1 MEYTGLYDERIADQN
16 VPIINAAKIAQDKQL
31 RLSTATLI
39 LAALIQSDSVT
50 SLSGGGNNDEFTL
63 IVRAI
68 EYADLLINEI
78 NETKNN

>member
-1 MEYTGLYDERIADQN
+1 MKYTGLYDERIADQN
-16 VPIINAAKIAQDKQL
+16 VPIVNAAKITQDKQL
-31 RLSTATLI
+31 RLSTATPL
-39 LAALIQSDSVT
+39 LAALIQSDSVI

>member
-16 VPIINAAKIAQDKQL
+16 VPIVNAAKIAQDKQL

-39 LAALIQSDSVT
+39 LAALIQSDSVAP
-50 SLSGGGNNDEFTL
+50 SSRGGNNDEFTL

>member
-16 VPIINAAKIAQDKQL
+16 VPIVNAAKIAQDKQL

>member
-1 MEYTGLYDERIADQN
+1 MEYTGLYDERLADQN
-16 VPIINAAKIAQDKQL
+16 VLIVNAAKIEQDKQL

>member
-16 VPIINAAKIAQDKQL
+16 VPIVNAVKIAQDKQL
-31 RLSTATLI
+31 RLSTATPI

>member
-16 VPIINAAKIAQDKQL
+16 VPIVNATKIVQDKQL
-31 RLSTATLI
+31 RLSTATPL

-68 EYADLLINEI
+68 KYADLLINEI

>member
-16 VPIINAAKIAQDKQL
+16 VPIVNAAKIVQDKQL
-31 RLSTATLI
+31 RLSTATPI
-39 LAALIQSDSVT
+39 LAALIQSDSVA
-50 SLSGGGNNDEFTL
+50 SSSGGGNNDEFTL

>member
-1 MEYTGLYDERIADQN
+1 MEYTGLYDERLADQN
-16 VPIINAAKIAQDKQL
+16 VPIVNAAKIAQDKQL

>member
-16 VPIINAAKIAQDKQL
+16 VLIVNATKIVQDKQL
-31 RLSTATLI
+31 RLSTATPL

-68 EYADLLINEI
+68 KYADLLINEI

>member
-16 VPIINAAKIAQDKQL
+16 VPIVNAVKIAQDKQL
-31 RLSTATLI
+31 RLSCATPI

>member
-16 VPIINAAKIAQDKQL
+16 VPIVNAAKIAQDKQL
-31 RLSTATLI
+31 RLSTATPI

>member
-1 MEYTGLYDERIADQN
+1 MEYAGLYDERIADQN

-63 IVRAI
+63 IVWAI

>member
-16 VPIINAAKIAQDKQL
+16 VPIVNAAKIAQDKQL
-31 RLSTATLI
+31 RLSTATPI

-78 NETKNN
+78 NKTKNN

>member
-39 LAALIQSDSVT
+39 LAALIQSDSVA

>member
-1 MEYTGLYDERIADQN
+1 MEYTGLYDERIVDQN
-16 VPIINAAKIAQDKQL
+16 VPIVNAAKIAQDKQL

>member
-1 MEYTGLYDERIADQN
+1 MEYTGLYDEKIADQN
-16 VPIINAAKIAQDKQL
+16 VPIVNAAKIAQDKQL
-31 RLSTATLI
+31 RLSTATPI

>member
-16 VPIINAAKIAQDKQL
+16 VPIVNAAKIAQNKQL